1 METGKASCPLV
12 HDGQSPIRQKKKTEK
27 SERFWK
33 ETRKKIKIEERDIL
47 SYLD

>member
-12 HDGQSPIRQKKKTEK
+12 HDGQSPIRQKKTEK

-33 ETRKKIKIEERDIL
+33 EAVTPSVL
-47 SYLD
+47 PCVTLH